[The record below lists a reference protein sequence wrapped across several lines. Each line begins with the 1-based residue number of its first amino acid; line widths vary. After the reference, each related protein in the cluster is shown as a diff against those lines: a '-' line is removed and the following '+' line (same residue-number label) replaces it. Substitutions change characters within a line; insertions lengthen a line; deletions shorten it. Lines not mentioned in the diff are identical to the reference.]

1 MKLAIGLSL
10 FALLLTTALASAAA
24 VPAVSAV
31 PAYRWGEEVRGVFPA
46 QVAAGNY
53 SLSGG
58 LQIVAPG
65 DVTAAPY
72 ALYANSVG
80 VERSQPPAPT
90 GPYLVF
96 LPIVAR

>member
-1 MKLAIGLSL
+1 M
-10 FALLLTTALASAAA
+10 
-24 VPAVSAV
+24 
-31 PAYRWGEEVRGVFPA
+31 FPA

-58 LQIVAPG
+58 LQIAAPG

-80 VERSQPPAPT
+80 VERSQLPAPT
-90 GPYLVF
+90 GPYQVF

>member
-1 MKLAIGLSL
+1 MKRALGLSL
-10 FALLLTTALASAAA
+10 LSLLLTTTLVNAASA
-24 VPAVSAV
+24 PAV
-31 PAYRWGEEVRGVFPA
+31 PAYHWGEEVRGVFPA
-46 QVAAGNY
+46 QVAAGTY

-58 LQIVAPG
+58 LQIASPG

-80 VERSQPPAPT
+80 VERSQPAAPT
-90 GPYLVF
+90 GPYQVF

>member
-1 MKLAIGLSL
+1 MKRALGLSL
-10 FALLLTTALASAAA
+10 VALLLTTTLVNAASA
-24 VPAVSAV
+24 PAV
-31 PAYRWGEEVRGVFPA
+31 PAYRWGEEVRGVYPA

-58 LQIVAPG
+58 LQIAAPG

-80 VERSQPPAPT
+80 VERSQSPAPA
-90 GPYLVF
+90 GPYQVF
-96 LPIVAR
+96 LPNVAR